1 MKISEPLWR
10 DSNSQL
16 QYRDIVLHSV
26 VHMCDFRRNSY
37 HSGSHRGSSSSCA
50 GAHVDEILNY
60 LKTKV
65 SPILGHIFPV
75 FQLLINLGA
84 ELNHQDRATGWTC
97 LMQVPKIIVQSLVT
111 CFWFIWLQLQL
122 NCYFLKNWRI
132 RLALQATF
140 YGHSEVVTTLLEA
153 GADPTVR

>member
-1 MKISEPLWR
+1 MLYI
-10 DSNSQL
+10 
-16 QYRDIVLHSV
+16 YV
-26 VHMCDFRRNSY
+26 
-37 HSGSHRGSSSSCA
+37 
-50 GAHVDEILNY
+50 
-60 LKTKV
+60 
-65 SPILGHIFPV
+65 ILGATPIILAAIGGHLPLVQVPMLTRILIISKLSVTNLGSYLPRISASNQPWSRVEPPFHFFTFT

-111 CFWFIWLQLQL
+111 FFWFIWLQLHL
-122 NCYFLKNWRI
+122 ICHFLKNWRI
-132 RLALQATF
+132 QLALQATF

>member
-111 CFWFIWLQLQL
+111 FFWFINPQSKRSELQGAS
-122 NCYFLKNWRI
+122 YLKT
-132 RLALQATF
+132 RLTVCSGGF
-140 YGHSEVVTTLLEA
+140 YCSIGV
-153 GADPTVR
+153 